1 MNGYTKLFQ
10 SLVTSSLWTESD
22 RTRIVWITILAM
34 ADKHGE
40 IQASVPG
47 LARLA
52 GVPVEDCEKAIELF
66 LSPDR
71 HSRTPDH
78 DGRRIEK
85 IDGGWAIL
93 NHAKYRLMASDAD
106 RKNQSAER
114 VKRHRE
120 RYKALHV
127 TPSNAPLRTGNA
139 DVMPERDKA
148 DTEAKA
154 EADSKAQPLTPL
166 PPFKGEAAPAA
177 TVVQN
182 APSAVVTPPAPEKP
196 QGGPKAD
203 ESAASKKRTTPMQIP
218 SIEEVKLHAAKIGLP
233 ETEAFKFHGYYESNG
248 WRVGSNPMKSWV
260 GAMTNWKGK
269 YDERRTTS
277 NSGSNHR
284 GNGADGNPR
293 NAGIAGFDEW
303 HRDFQARAVG
313 DGQHGPWDDF
323 GRGPEVAGA
332 DPEAGRVTPP
342 TDSEAGASGGMADQA
357 RVLQ

>member
-52 GVPVEDCEKAIELF
+52 GVPVEDCEKAIDLF

-93 NHAKYRLMASDAD
+93 NHAKYRAMASDAD

-127 TPSNAPLRTGNA
+127 TQSNAPLRTGNA

-166 PPFKGEAAPAA
+166 PPFKGESDPAA
-177 TVVQN
+177 AVVQGES
-182 APSAVVTPPAPEKP
+182 SATMTPPAHEKP
-196 QGGPKAD
+196 QGEPKAD
-203 ESAASKKRTTPMQIP
+203 ESGASKKRASLMQIP
-218 SIEEVKLHAAKIGLP
+218 SIEEVKLHFAKIGLP
-233 ETEAFKFHGYYESNG
+233 ETEAFKFYGHYESNG
-248 WRVGSNPMKSWV
+248 WRVGKNPMKSWV
-260 GAMTNWKGK
+260 GASTNWKANF
-269 YDERRTTS
+269 DERRFSTPNRNNTPRLIGTS
-277 NSGSNHR
+277 TPNDS
-284 GNGADGNPR
+284 
-293 NAGIAGFDEW
+293 
-303 HRDFQARAVG
+303 DF
-313 DGQHGPWDDF
+313 
-323 GRGPEVAGA
+323 
-332 DPEAGRVTPP
+332 
-342 TDSEAGASGGMADQA
+342 
-357 RVLQ
+357 

>member
-85 IDGGWAIL
+85 IYGGWAIL
-93 NHAKYRLMASDAD
+93 NHAKYRAMASDAD
-106 RKNQSAER
+106 RREQAAER
-114 VKRHRE
+114 KRRQRDRE
-120 RYKALHV
+120 ESRLV
-127 TPSNAPLRTGNA
+127 TPSHGASATCHAQVTPSHASVTPDRA
-139 DVMPERDKA
+139 KA

-154 EADSKAQPLTPL
+154 EADTKAQQENPLTPL
-166 PPFKGEAAPAA
+166 QGEPAPAVA
-177 TVVQN
+177 EVQN
-182 APSAVVTPPAPEKP
+182 ANSATTTTPAPEKP
-196 QGGPKAD
+196 QGGPKA
-203 ESAASKKRTTPMQIP
+203 EEGNAPKKRTAPMQIP
-218 SIEEVKLHAAKIGLP
+218 TVDEVKLHAAKIGLP

-248 WRVGSNPMKSWV
+248 WRVGKNPMKSWV
-260 GAMTNWKGK
+260 GAMTNWKANF
-269 YDERRTTS
+269 DERRFNTPNLIGTS
-277 NSGSNHR
+277 TPNDSG
-284 GNGADGNPR
+284 
-293 NAGIAGFDEW
+293 F
-303 HRDFQARAVG
+303 
-313 DGQHGPWDDF
+313 
-323 GRGPEVAGA
+323 
-332 DPEAGRVTPP
+332 
-342 TDSEAGASGGMADQA
+342 
-357 RVLQ
+357 

>member
-52 GVPVEDCEKAIELF
+52 GVPVDDCEKAIELF

-93 NHAKYRLMASDAD
+93 NHAKYRAMASDTD
-106 RKNQSAER
+106 RKIQSAER

-120 RYKALHV
+120 RYRALHV
-127 TPSNAPLRTGNA
+127 TPSNALLRTGNA

-166 PPFKGEAAPAA
+166 PPCKGESASAVA
-177 TVVQN
+177 VVQN
-182 APSAVVTPPAPEKP
+182 DSPATVTPPEPEKP
-196 QGGPKAD
+196 QEERKASESGG
-203 ESAASKKRTTPMQIP
+203 SKKRATPMQIP
-218 SIEEVKLHAAKIGLP
+218 SIEEVKLHAAKIMLP
-233 ETEAFKFHGYYESNG
+233 ETEAYKFHGYYESNG
-248 WRVGSNPMKSWV
+248 WRVGKNPMKSWV

-269 YDERRTTS
+269 YDERRTTA
-277 NSGSNHR
+277 GSHSR
-284 GNGADGNPR
+284 GTGAHGNPR

-323 GRGPEVAGA
+323 GRGPEVEGA
-332 DPEAGRVTPP
+332 SPEAGRVAPP
-342 TDSEAGASGGMADQA
+342 ADSEAGAS
-357 RVLQ
+357 R